1 MAWSSGLW
9 RHRQDDWGQPIGIC
23 GCFSG
28 QSSSHLSLKGPV
40 SEKPQCGHDY
50 QLGTELLLY
59 SFRSGFPR
67 LPGPWAGSLR
77 KIPSSPV
84 SCVCKTF
91 GLDLGESDAGA
102 KEGTAWGTGFPL
114 QPISETRTPGHL
126 FVTL

>member
-1 MAWSSGLW
+1 MTGNGLLVSV
-9 RHRQDDWGQPIGIC
+9 DALD
-23 GCFSG
+23 G

-59 SFRSGFPR
+59 SFCS
-67 LPGPWAGSLR
+67 GSLR

-102 KEGTAWGTGFPL
+102 KEGTAWGTGLPL
-114 QPISETRTPGHL
+114 QPSSETRTPGHL
-126 FVTL
+126 LVTL

>member
-9 RHRQDDWGQPIGIC
+9 RRLIGIC
-23 GCFSG
+23 GKMTGEGLLVSVDALAG

-50 QLGTELLLY
+50 QVGTELLLY
-59 SFRSGFPR
+59 S
-67 LPGPWAGSLR
+67 GSLR

-102 KEGTAWGTGFPL
+102 KEGAA
-114 QPISETRTPGHL
+114 
-126 FVTL
+126 